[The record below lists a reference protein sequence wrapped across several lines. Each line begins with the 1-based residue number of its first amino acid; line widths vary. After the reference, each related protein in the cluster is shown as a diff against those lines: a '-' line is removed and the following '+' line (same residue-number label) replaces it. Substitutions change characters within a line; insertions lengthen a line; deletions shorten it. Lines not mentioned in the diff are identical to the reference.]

1 MKLARIASAALI
13 SAAFT
18 AGCTEQPT
26 TSVQRPPASRPVF
39 EGGGYMG
46 NGGIVPPADTTKNDP
61 TATTSSTPTT
71 PDAAPGGGYA
81 GNGG

>member
-1 MKLARIASAALI
+1 MKLARIATAALI

-26 TSVQRPPASRPVF
+26 SVQRSPGSHPVF

-46 NGGIVPPADTTKNDP
+46 NGGFVPSADTTRNDP
-61 TATTSSTPTT
+61 ATTNSTSTT
-71 PDAAPGGGYA
+71 TGAAPGGGYA